1 MSSNP
6 DGLPPYQ
13 EKPSSTQEK
22 TAPGAQ
28 SSRLAYPSR
37 LAGSIQSC
45 SISDGYM
52 DHFSITR
59 VSDSTYHL
67 SLTVDP
73 TPIYRIELILG
84 PTKVGNIQI
93 FSASDT
99 TLPALAAARASTEK
113 RSKKVPVGTICTA
126 SPTEPDAHW
135 RPVFCTD
142 DGYTQFRYS
151 SEIPVVKVPG
161 RAHKPQTFEWVVD
174 DEEPTRLWWQGPLP
188 FQPRL
193 LHRAEPKSLPFLF
206 AQVTFEPDGGEHLV
220 QIRRGAGIE
229 FELSVILEAFLFSN
243 LSTKVKSA

>member
-1 MSSNP
+1 MSSNA

-13 EKPSSTQEK
+13 EKPSSTQET
-22 TAPGAQ
+22 TASSAQ

-37 LAGSIQSC
+37 LAGSIQTC

-59 VSDSTYHL
+59 VSDSTYYL

-113 RSKKVPVGTICTA
+113 RSKKVPVGTICTS
-126 SPTEPDAHW
+126 SPTEPDSHW
-135 RPVFCTD
+135 RPVFCTK
-142 DGYTQFRYS
+142 DGYTWFQYS

-161 RAHKPQTFEWVVD
+161 RAAKPQTFKWD
-174 DEEPTRLWWQGPLP
+174 IWDGEPTRLFWQGPLP
-188 FQPRL
+188 LQTRP
-193 LHRAEPKSLPFLF
+193 LHTSAPDSMPFPF
-206 AQVTFEPDGGEHLV
+206 AQVKFEPDNGEHLV
-220 QIRRGAGIE
+220 QIRRGGGIE
-229 FELSVILEAFLFSN
+229 FELSVILEAFLFSD
-243 LSTKVKSA
+243 LSMKVKSA

>member
-1 MSSNP
+1 MSSNS

-13 EKPSSTQEK
+13 EKPSSTQET
-22 TAPGAQ
+22 TAPSAH

-37 LAGSIQSC
+37 LAGSIQTC

-99 TLPALAAARASTEK
+99 TLPALAAARSSTENK
-113 RSKKVPVGTICTA
+113 GKKVPVGTICTS

-135 RPVFCTD
+135 RPVFCTN
-142 DGYTQFRYS
+142 DGYTRTQYS
-151 SEIPVVKVPG
+151 SEIPVTKVPG
-161 RAHKPQTFEWVVD
+161 RAAKPQTFEWDVW
-174 DEEPTRLWWQGPLP
+174 EGQPTRLFWQGPLP
-188 FQPRL
+188 LQPRC
-193 LHRAEPKSLPFLF
+193 LHTADPKSLPFLF
-206 AQVTFEPDGGEHLV
+206 AQVNFEPDEGEHLV
-220 QIRRGAGIE
+220 QIRRGGGID

-243 LSTKVKSA
+243 LSMKVKSA